1 MSAPPLEAIE
11 AFVSHETRLL
21 AAFAWTKPEA
31 RRNRFSRFS
40 VEVKLVSTLLNAQ
53 CSVSTSPSI
62 PLQCSMAKVLVLNAG
77 SGSQK
82 LGLYAINSDP
92 KIACPPSWHAAIN
105 STTPGQPDDYFLAQI
120 TAAGRKEQV
129 PVRRDAPLPEKIH
142 TLVRS
147 LWEGNLAILEGP
159 REIDLVG
166 HRVVHGGL
174 EFAEATA
181 ITPEVEATIDKL
193 GELAPLHNPVNLVG
207 IRACRTILGDNTPQF
222 AVFDTAFHRTLPPAA
237 ATYAGPFEWVE
248 QGLIRYGF
256 HGTSYRYARGRAADI
271 VGRTG
276 DETFCQIICHLGGGC
291 SLAAIRGNRCVDTT
305 MGFTPL
311 DGIAM
316 CTRAGAIDPG
326 LIIHLLRHGTSLNA
340 LEETLN
346 KRSGLS
352 GLSGLPGD
360 TRVILPKAKA
370 GDPKAALAINVFIHR
385 LGAGIGSMLASLGH
399 LDALVF
405 TDAIGESEPLIRSR
419 VCEAFSFLG
428 LRLDEQLNASSP
440 PDTDIAAADS
450 SVRVVIVRGDENW
463 QIAAESFQAFRQKP
477 YKNLPEK

>member
-271 VGRTG
+271 VGRTS

-291 SLAAIRGNRCVDTT
+291 SLAAIRGNQCVDTT

-440 PDTDIAAADS
+440 SDTDIAATDS
-450 SVRVVIVRGDENW
+450 AVRVLIVRGDENW
-463 QIAAESFQAFRQKP
+463 QIAAESFQAFSQKP
-477 YKNLPEK
+477 YKNLPER